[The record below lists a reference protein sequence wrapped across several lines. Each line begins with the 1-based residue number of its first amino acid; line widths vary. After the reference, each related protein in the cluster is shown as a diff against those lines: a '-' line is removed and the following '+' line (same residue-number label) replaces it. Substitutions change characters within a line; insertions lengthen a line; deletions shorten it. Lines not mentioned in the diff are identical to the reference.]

1 MLRKISCHGFKTSL
15 TASVL
20 LSAVLLVGC
29 AEEGGAEKVGR
40 QIDETIEKIKH
51 GDEGPL
57 EKAGR
62 KTDEAL
68 AELKESLEK
77 DTEKEN

>member
-1 MLRKISCHGFKTSL
+1 MLRKISFHSFKTLLMASL
-15 TASVL
+15 LV
-20 LSAVLLVGC
+20 SAALLVGC

-68 AELKESLEK
+68 ARMKESLEK
-77 DTEKEN
+77 DTEKEK